1 MSLDAFML
9 FILAVL
15 MNRQQVESRLGKPRQ
30 KVQLVTNPW
39 MTSHDSKGLNRCQ
52 PWCMKKLLLV
62 AVLLVPTSVAAAT
75 EYDDPKYQNSIDCL
89 YYLRIDPEITKYN
102 DHLETKK

>member
-1 MSLDAFML
+1 MDAFML
-9 FILAVL
+9 FIPAVL

-39 MTSHDSKGLNRCQ
+39 MTSHDSNGLNRCQ

-62 AVLLVPTSVAAAT
+62 AVLLEPTSVAAAT
-75 EYDDPKYQNSIDCL
+75 EYDDPKYQNSTTVATT
-89 YYLRIDPEITKYN
+89 YGSTQR
-102 DHLETKK
+102 